1 VHFAKKLVK
10 KACHHGVYYTLV
22 GAKMVAAKS
31 RRATRKVVYEFLMF
45 THRAG
50 LR

>member
-1 VHFAKKLVK
+1 
-10 KACHHGVYYTLV
+10 V
-22 GAKMVAAKS
+22 GARTVAAKS
-31 RRATRKVVYEFLMF
+31 RRATRKAIYEILMF